1 MGLIAVDWWSNTTAE
16 AILVVHTASTLVMV
30 GLIWFVQIV
39 HYPLLARFGAETST
53 SVAEEH
59 QRRTGYVVALPMA
72 VEGVTTLALLADP
85 PSSVWVGWPW
95 IGAVLLAIV
104 LLSTVLLSVPLHA
117 RMARAHDERTGRR
130 LVLTNWPRTIGWTAR
145 GVISAVMVLQSVG

>member
-1 MGLIAVDWWSNTTAE
+1 MGLIAVDWWSNTTSE
-16 AILVVHTASTLVMV
+16 VILVVHTAATLVMV

-59 QRRTGYVVALPMA
+59 QRRTGYVVALPMV
-72 VEGVTTLALLADP
+72 VEGVTTLALLADA
-85 PSSVWVGWPW
+85 PSSVWIGWPW

>member
-1 MGLIAVDWWSNTTAE
+1 MALLGVDWWSNTTAE
-16 AILVVHTASTLVMV
+16 AILIVHVAATLVMV

-39 HYPLLARFGAETST
+39 HYPLLAQFGADSST
-53 SVAEEH
+53 AVAEEH

-72 VEGVTTLALLADP
+72 VEGITTLALLVDA

-95 IGAVLLAIV
+95 IGAFLLAIV

-117 RMARAHDERTGRR
+117 RMARSHDVRTGRR
-130 LVLTNWPRTIGWTAR
+130 LVLTNWPRTVGWTAR
-145 GVISAVMVLQSVG
+145 GAISAVMVFQSVG

>member
-1 MGLIAVDWWSNTTAE
+1 MALLALDWWSNSTAE
-16 AILVVHTASTLVMV
+16 TILVVHTAATLVMV

-39 HYPLLARFGAETST
+39 HYPLLAQFGADTST
-53 SVAEEH
+53 TVADEH

-85 PSSVWVGWPW
+85 PIAVWSGWPW
-95 IGAVLLAIV
+95 IGAFLLAIV
-104 LLSTVLLSVPLHA
+104 LASTILLSVPLHA

-145 GVISAVMVLQSVG
+145 GAICAVMVFQSVG

>member
-1 MGLIAVDWWSNTTAE
+1 MGLFAVDWWSNTTAE
-16 AILVVHTASTLVMV
+16 AILVIHTAATLVMV

-39 HYPLLARFGAETST
+39 HYPLLARFGSEEST

-72 VEGVTTLALLADP
+72 VEGVTTLALLADA

>member
-1 MGLIAVDWWSNTTAE
+1 M
-16 AILVVHTASTLVMV
+16 VHTAATLVMV

-39 HYPLLARFGAETST
+39 HYPLLARFGSETST

-72 VEGVTTLALLADP
+72 VEGVTTLALLADA

-117 RMARAHDERTGRR
+117 RMARSHDERTGRR
-130 LVLTNWPRTIGWTAR
+130 LVLTNWPRTIGWTVR

>member
-1 MGLIAVDWWSNTTAE
+1 MGLYAVDWWTNTTAE
-16 AILVVHTASTLVMV
+16 AILVVHTAATLVMV

-39 HYPLLARFGAETST
+39 HYPLLARFGSETST

-72 VEGVTTLALLADP
+72 VEGVTTLALLADA

-117 RMARAHDERTGRR
+117 RMARSHDERTGRR

>member
-1 MGLIAVDWWSNTTAE
+1 MGLYAVDWWTNTTAE
-16 AILVVHTASTLVMV
+16 AILVVHTAATLVMV

-39 HYPLLARFGAETST
+39 HYPLLARFGSETST

-72 VEGVTTLALLADP
+72 VEGVTTLALLADA

-117 RMARAHDERTGRR
+117 RMARSHDERTGRR

-145 GVISAVMVLQSVG
+145 GVICAVMVLQSVG

>member
-1 MGLIAVDWWSNTTAE
+1 M
-16 AILVVHTASTLVMV
+16 VHTASTLVMV
-30 GLIWFVQIV
+30 GLIWFVQVV

-72 VEGVTTLALLADP
+72 VEGITTLALLVDA

-95 IGAVLLAIV
+95 IGAILLAIV

-145 GVISAVMVLQSVG
+145 GVISAVMVFQSVG

>member
-1 MGLIAVDWWSNTTAE
+1 MALFAVDWWSNTAAE
-16 AILVVHTASTLVMV
+16 AILVLHTGSTLVMV
-30 GLIWFVQIV
+30 GVIWFVQIV
-39 HYPLLARFGAETST
+39 HYPLLARFGSETST

-72 VEGVTTLALLADP
+72 VEGVTTLALLADA

>member
-1 MGLIAVDWWSNTTAE
+1 MGLFGVDWWSNTTAE
-16 AILVVHTASTLVMV
+16 AILVIHTASTLVMV

-72 VEGVTTLALLADP
+72 VEGVTTLALLADA

-117 RMARAHDERTGRR
+117 RMAHAHDERTGRR